1 MNKLKLAVRMLW
13 RDKRSGEL
21 TILFLALLIAVSGS
35 TAISLFAD
43 RLDRTMTEQT
53 AEFLAAD
60 MVISSHSLIPQ
71 TWLDKAKQLNLAQAQ
86 TAEFSSVLMEN
97 DELLLAG
104 VKAVSPAYP
113 LRGYLKT
120 ATTDYATLTIEHHGP
135 EPGTVWVENRIL
147 TALKLQLGDTITV
160 GEKPLLINK
169 VLAYEPDKQGDFY
182 SFSPRVLMSQQ
193 DLEATGIIQP
203 GSHVHY
209 FFQFSGDREPLIEF
223 KNWLKPQLNLA
234 QRIMD
239 VHEDRPEVGSA
250 LNRAE
255 RYLGLCSIVVI
266 IISGVAIAMAARR
279 YSERHLD
286 ATALL
291 RCLGC
296 KQSDILTLYFSQFV
310 ILGLSASLLGCG
322 FGWMLQE
329 VLFKLLRNLLPPNV
343 ANPGWLAVVIG
354 VMTGMT
360 VLIGF
365 ALPPLLRLKRVSP
378 ARVLRRDLTP
388 MPASAWLVYG
398 LSAILIG
405 ILIWRY
411 TEDFKMTLILFGAG
425 AAMLAALGFMVYLVL
440 VMLGRCLSSTSLN
453 WRFGLQGLTRHRQ
466 SAITQI
472 LAFSVTLVAMSLSYV
487 VRSDLLEN
495 WRQQLPEHAPNHFAL
510 NIFPD
515 QLSQIQQEFQ
525 AEGIEGSRFYPIVRG
540 RLIEINAVPVQKV
553 VSKDTQGENATHRE
567 LSLTWS
573 ENLPDDNKVITG
585 SWWTARQQGLVSVEQ
600 KLAESL
606 KIKVGDHLLFIVG
619 GQRLEAKVSNIRS
632 LHWDT
637 MKPNFYMIFSP
648 GSLNSYPSTYL
659 TSFYLPEQK
668 KTYLNRLVKT
678 YPSITVLDV
687 EIIMRQIKT
696 VISQLTQAINYLL
709 YFALLAGFT
718 VLFSAIYASLDN
730 RIYESAL
737 LRTFGAKRAVLRKMH
752 LMEFTL
758 LGLVSGLTG
767 VIITEGLLYALY
779 TRVIHMDYHPAWRL
793 WLVLPVL
800 GALTVGLAGAWG
812 LRKVVNIPPLRVLR
826 DS

>member
-1 MNKLKLAVRMLW
+1 
-13 RDKRSGEL
+13 
-21 TILFLALLIAVSGS
+21 
-35 TAISLFAD
+35 
-43 RLDRTMTEQT
+43 
-53 AEFLAAD
+53 
-60 MVISSHSLIPQ
+60 
-71 TWLDKAKQLNLAQAQ
+71 
-86 TAEFSSVLMEN
+86 
-97 DELLLAG
+97 
-104 VKAVSPAYP
+104 
-113 LRGYLKT
+113 
-120 ATTDYATLTIEHHGP
+120 
-135 EPGTVWVENRIL
+135 
-147 TALKLQLGDTITV
+147 
-160 GEKPLLINK
+160 
-169 VLAYEPDKQGDFY
+169 
-182 SFSPRVLMSQQ
+182 
-193 DLEATGIIQP
+193 
-203 GSHVHY
+203 
-209 FFQFSGDREPLIEF
+209 
-223 KNWLKPQLNLA
+223 
-234 QRIMD
+234 
-239 VHEDRPEVGSA
+239 
-250 LNRAE
+250 
-255 RYLGLCSIVVI
+255 
-266 IISGVAIAMAARR
+266 
-279 YSERHLD
+279 
-286 ATALL
+286 
-291 RCLGC
+291 
-296 KQSDILTLYFSQFV
+296 
-310 ILGLSASLLGCG
+310 
-322 FGWMLQE
+322 
-329 VLFKLLRNLLPPNV
+329 
-343 ANPGWLAVVIG
+343 
-354 VMTGMT
+354 
-360 VLIGF
+360 
-365 ALPPLLRLKRVSP
+365 
-378 ARVLRRDLTP
+378 

-585 SWWTARQQGLVSVEQ
+585 SWWAAQQQGLVSVEQ

-737 LRTFGAKRAVLRKMH
+737 LRTFGAKRTVLRKMH

-758 LGLVSGLTG
+758 LGLVSGLTA

>member
-1 MNKLKLAVRMLW
+1 MLW

-21 TILFLALLIAVSGS
+21 TILFLALLIAVAGS
-35 TAISLFAD
+35 TAISLFTD

-60 MVISSHSLIPQ
+60 MVISSHAVIPQ
-71 TWLDKAKQLNLAQAQ
+71 ALLDKAKAMNLAQAK

-104 VKAVSPAYP
+104 VKAVSTAYP

-120 ATTDYATLTIEHHGP
+120 STDAYVESVIERKGP
-135 EPGTVWVENRIL
+135 EAGTAWVENRVL
-147 TALKLQLGDTITV
+147 TALKLTIGDKITV
-160 GEKPLLINK
+160 GEKPLVISKLL
-169 VLAYEPDKQGDFY
+169 VYEPDKQGDFY
-182 SFSPRVLMSQQ
+182 SFSPRLLMNQ
-193 DLEATGIIQP
+193 DDLAATGVIQP

-209 FFQFSGDREPLIEF
+209 FYLFSGEREALIEF
-223 KNWLKPQLNLA
+223 KQWVKPQLNLA
-234 QRIMD
+234 QRILD

-266 IISGVAIAMAARR
+266 IISGVAIAMATRR

-286 ATALL
+286 ATAVL

-296 KQSDILTLYFSQFV
+296 RQNDILILYTSQFLL
-310 ILGLSASLLGCG
+310 LGLTASLLGCG
-322 FGWMLQE
+322 FGWVMQDM
-329 VLFKLLRNLLPPNV
+329 LFKLLRNLLPQNV
-343 ANPGWLAVVIG
+343 ANPSWLAVFLG

-365 ALPPLLRLKRVSP
+365 ALPPLLRLKQVSP
-378 ARVLRRDLTP
+378 ARVLRRDLSP
-388 MPASAWLVYG
+388 LPPSAWLVYG
-398 LSAILIG
+398 LSAALIG
-405 ILIWRY
+405 VLIWRY
-411 TEDFKMTLILFGAG
+411 TEDLKMTLTLLGAG
-425 AAMLAALGFMVYLVL
+425 AGLLAVLGTLIYFLLVL
-440 VMLGRCLSSTSLN
+440 LGRFFSGSRLN
-453 WRFGLQGLTRHRQ
+453 MRFGLEGLIRHRQ
-466 SAITQI
+466 AAMSQI
-472 LAFSVTLVAMSLSYV
+472 LAFSITLVAMSLSFI
-487 VRSDLLEN
+487 VRNDLLED

-515 QLSQIQQEFQ
+515 QLAQIHQDFQ
-525 AEGIEGSRFYPIVRG
+525 AEGIQGSRFYPVVRG

-553 VSKDTQGENATHRE
+553 VSKDSQGESATHRE

-573 ENLPDDNKVITG
+573 ENLPEDNKIVDG
-585 SWWTARQQGLVSVEQ
+585 QWWNGQQQGLVSVEQ

-619 GQRLEAKVSNIRS
+619 GQRLEAAVSNIRS

-648 GSLNSYPSTYL
+648 ETLANYPSTYL
-659 TSFYLPEQK
+659 TSFYLPEHK
-668 KTYLNRLVKT
+668 KNYLNRFVKA
-678 YPSITVLDV
+678 YPAVSVLDV
-687 EIIMRQIKT
+687 DVILKQIKT
-696 VISQLTQAINYLL
+696 VVTQLTQAINYLL
-709 YFALLAGFT
+709 NFALLAGFT

-737 LRTFGAKRAVLRKMH
+737 LRTFGAKRALLRKMH

-758 LGLVSGLTG
+758 LGLVSG
-767 VIITEGLLYALY
+767 IIAVLMTEGLLYALY
-779 TRVIHMDYHPAWRL
+779 TKVIHMEYHPAWII
-793 WLVLPVL
+793 WFVLPL
-800 GALTVGLAGAWG
+800 SGAFSVGLAGAWG
-812 LRKVVNIPPLRVLR
+812 LRKVAKIPPLRVLR